1 MKREHWGSL
10 SAAGVLA
17 SCFFLQ
23 GGTAWRA
30 ADESSSASGPAVA
43 SGERHL
49 ELPMLARAAAE
60 AKVPALERGGL
71 RSIDFAP
78 GVQATTGAQLASLE
92 DREAALMVELAE
104 RDLSAARLKYDASQQ
119 IEIATAAVEEG
130 RQHLEEATEE
140 AEAAEQEAADET
152 PVQLVR
158 KLEELAADR
167 LERARV
173 SREQSERS
181 VPASEWFALQNEL
194 DQSRIRT
201 KAALQQRSVAASRA
215 RAARSL
221 VERQRASLKK
231 LDLQLIDAR
240 ADRENELLQQRNLE
254 TTLEI
259 ARARLERRRLVM
271 PFDGVVVEH
280 FKQAGEWCEAGEA
293 VLRVLQLNPLHLEGF
308 APANVAALLRPG
320 LGVRVRLITSEKAGL
335 TAKQTAAEAEVF
347 ITEGKLIF
355 VSPEVDAL
363 NRQVRI
369 RAEVANPD
377 KRLRPGESVL
387 MDVVLTE

>member
-1 MKREHWGSL
+1 MSRVHLGSL
-10 SAAGVLA
+10 SAAGLLV
-17 SCFFLQ
+17 SCLCLQ
-23 GGTAWRA
+23 GSAAWKTI
-30 ADESSSASGPAVA
+30 DESPSTTATDSAGV
-43 SGERHL
+43 RYL

-71 RSIDFAP
+71 RSIDLAP
-78 GVQATTGAQLASLE
+78 GVQAKTGAQLASLE

-104 RDLSAARLKYDASQQ
+104 RDLEAARQKYKASKQ

-140 AEAAEQEAADET
+140 AEAAEQQAADET

-181 VPASEWFALQNEL
+181 IPASEWFTLQNEL

-201 KAALQQRSVAASRA
+201 TAAVQQRSVAALRA

-221 VERQRASLKK
+221 VERQRVSLQK
-231 LDLQLIDAR
+231 LELQLLEAR
-240 ADRENELLQQRNLE
+240 ADREEELLQQRNLE
-254 TTLEI
+254 TALEI
-259 ARARLERRRLVM
+259 ARARLERRRLAM
-271 PFDGVVVEH
+271 PFDGVVVEQ
-280 FKQAGEWCEAGEA
+280 FKQTGEWCEAGEA

-308 APANVAALLRPG
+308 APAHAAAFLRPG
-320 LGVRVRLITSEKAGL
+320 LRIRARLITPEKAGTTTKQAPAESDVF
-335 TAKQTAAEAEVF
+335 TA
-347 ITEGKLIF
+347 EGKLIF

-369 RAEVANPD
+369 RAEIANPD
-377 KRLRPGESVL
+377 QRLRPGENLL
-387 MDVVLTE
+387 MNVALTE